1 MKVKFIL
8 ILLIIPLGSFGQI
21 INCNKTNRIVIKRVP
36 FEIMTAVDIPCDDFE
51 KAFSE
56 KLEIK
61 NLKDSLVIN
70 ECVYLLS
77 NLELSD
83 STIYPNIDTRAKIE
97 IYSPKDTLIICL
109 DQFLTIKEGVKYK
122 TSKALRDFVENMK

>member
-8 ILLIIPLGSFGQI
+8 ILLIISLGSFGQI